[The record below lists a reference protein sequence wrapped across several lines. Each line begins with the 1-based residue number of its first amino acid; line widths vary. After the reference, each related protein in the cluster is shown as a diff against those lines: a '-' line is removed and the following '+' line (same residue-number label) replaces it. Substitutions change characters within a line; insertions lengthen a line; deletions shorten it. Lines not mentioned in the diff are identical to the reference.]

1 MAWLSPEGL
10 GSECIGAVGRKE
22 AASFSEEKKQK
33 HFHSLKFG
41 RSMNE

>member
-10 GSECIGAVGRKE
+10 GSDCIGAVGRKE
-22 AASFSEEKKQK
+22 VSSVSEEKEAKRLS
-33 HFHSLKFG
+33 FVKFG